1 MTAKGLKLIPFLLV
15 INYASWYYWEVVEVS
30 TSNWFAS
37 NTEESLDNIVVD
49 KGEHADH
56 DRHDLDILYEDDIKS
71 MYFKAIDIGFLNR
84 KGAIL

>member
-1 MTAKGLKLIPFLLV
+1 M
-15 INYASWYYWEVVEVS
+15 
-30 TSNWFAS
+30 
-37 NTEESLDNIVVD
+37 VD